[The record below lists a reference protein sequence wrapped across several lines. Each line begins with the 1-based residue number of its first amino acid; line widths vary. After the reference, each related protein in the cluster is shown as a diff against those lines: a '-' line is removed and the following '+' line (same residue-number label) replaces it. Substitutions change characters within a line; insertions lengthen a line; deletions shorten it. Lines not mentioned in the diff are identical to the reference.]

1 MTERILPNVIAKQNL
16 PTMGMKSTVTTS
28 MQDILSI
35 WIGCENE
42 NFLFLKEIE
51 TYKKSRTITK
61 TKKMQM

>member
-1 MTERILPNVIAKQNL
+1 
-16 PTMGMKSTVTTS
+16 MGMKSTVTIS

-42 NFLFLKEIE
+42 DFLLLKEME
-51 TYKKSRTITK
+51 TYKKSRTTTK